1 MNTDRKEVL
10 SAFNCVDPWFE
21 MRSSRLLTGAS
32 QKRGCVIGGAR
43 QPAIVEDREN
53 TSWQAKAPAPLARDL
68 FGSSVGQTLSS
79 VNSTLGRSAVWFL
92 LVCALPIAASAATR
106 PRYGGTLRVEIQ
118 ASIETPDPP
127 QTGPGMPDLAP
138 AFAITRWEAGRRAV
152 YAADENAPGGR
163 PYLDAVEVELA
174 RPPRDQ
180 AIDLDV
186 GKAEMIEIPP
196 SEARR
201 QPAGRRTW
209 VSQPVRVLLLLFG
222 ARVDDVRAREAL
234 ALAVDRTAIF
244 NVLLQRQGEISGA
257 LLPQWLSG
265 YAFVFNAASDPAK
278 ARELAAAVPASA
290 RSFSIG
296 VEEGALRPIAERI
309 ALNARDAGLAVSFA
323 PQGGTADV
331 RLLELRIAT
340 TDPAR
345 ALAAIAETLGL
356 PAPPPADS
364 PEALYKAER
373 SLLEGFRLVP
383 LFHLADVY
391 GVAAR
396 VKGGPGISPLGEWR
410 FENIW
415 LESGRP

>member
-1 MNTDRKEVL
+1 MNTDRKDEV
-10 SAFNCVDPWFE
+10 
-21 MRSSRLLTGAS
+21 
-32 QKRGCVIGGAR
+32 
-43 QPAIVEDREN
+43 
-53 TSWQAKAPAPLARDL
+53 
-68 FGSSVGQTLSS
+68 SSVVTGVDRWMEIESIRR
-79 VNSTLGRSAVWFL
+79 VARHRSAVSL
-92 LVCALPIAASAATR
+92 LLLCALSITASAATR
-106 PRYGGTLRVEIQ
+106 PRYGGTLRVEIH
-118 ASIETPDPP
+118 ASTETADPP
-127 QTGPGMPDLAP
+127 QLGPGMPDLAP
-138 AFAITRWEAGRRAV
+138 AFSITRWEAGRRAA

-163 PYLDAVEVELA
+163 PFLDAVEVELA

-209 VSQPVRVLLLLFG
+209 VSQPVRVLLLDFG
-222 ARVDDVRAREAL
+222 ARVDDSRAREAL

-265 YAFVFNAASDPAK
+265 YAFVFNAASDAAK
-278 ARELAAAVPASA
+278 ARELAAAVPAAA

-296 VEEGALRPIAERI
+296 VEDAALRPIAERI
-309 ALNARDAGLAVSFA
+309 ALNARDAGLAISLA
-323 PQGGTADV
+323 PQAGAADV
-331 RLLELRIAT
+331 RLIEVRIAT
-340 TDPAR
+340 ADPAR
-345 ALAAIAETLGL
+345 ALAAIAATLDL
-356 PAPPPADS
+356 AAPLRADT
-364 PEALYKAER
+364 PDALYNAER
-373 SLLEGFRLVP
+373 SLLEGFRVVP

-410 FENIW
+410 FENVW
-415 LESGRP
+415 LEGGRP

>member
-1 MNTDRKEVL
+1 MNTDRKDEV
-10 SAFNCVDPWFE
+10 SSVVTGVDRWME
-21 MRSSRLLTGAS
+21 TLAG
-32 QKRGCVIGGAR
+32 
-43 QPAIVEDREN
+43 
-53 TSWQAKAPAPLARDL
+53 WQAKSASDPKTGAPVPLACGL
-68 FGSSVGQTLSS
+68 FGGGVGQALSP
-79 VNSTLGRSAVWFL
+79 VNSAALRFAVSL
-92 LVCALPIAASAATR
+92 LLLCALSITASAATR
-106 PRYGGTLRVEIQ
+106 PRYGGTLRVEIH
-118 ASIETPDPP
+118 ASIETADPP
-127 QTGPGMPDLAP
+127 QLGLGMPDLAA
-138 AFAITRWEAGRRAV
+138 AFSITRWEAGRRAA

-163 PYLDAVEVELA
+163 PFLDAVEVELA

-209 VSQPVRVLLLLFG
+209 VSQPVRVLLLDFG
-222 ARVDDVRAREAL
+222 ARVDDSRAREAL

-265 YAFVFNAASDPAK
+265 YAFVFNAASDAAK
-278 ARELAAAVPASA
+278 ARELAAAVPAAA

-296 VEEGALRPIAERI
+296 VEDAALRPIAERI
-309 ALNARDAGLAVSFA
+309 ALNARDAGLAISLA
-323 PQGGTADV
+323 PQAGAADV
-331 RLLELRIAT
+331 RLIEVRIAT
-340 TDPAR
+340 ADPAR
-345 ALAAIAETLGL
+345 ALAAIAATLDL
-356 PAPPPADS
+356 AAPLRADT
-364 PEALYKAER
+364 PDALYNAER
-373 SLLEGFRLVP
+373 GLLEGFRVVP

-410 FENIW
+410 FENVW
-415 LESGRP
+415 LEGGRP

>member
-1 MNTDRKEVL
+1 MTSCAAIDNRRACRL
-10 SAFNCVDPWFE
+10 SIGTQLGKLPHKAAR
-21 MRSSRLLTGAS
+21 RSRTCRIGERTAS
-32 QKRGCVIGGAR
+32 
-43 QPAIVEDREN
+43 P
-53 TSWQAKAPAPLARDL
+53 SPLAAAVCL
-68 FGSSVGQTLSS
+68 FLISSSL
-79 VNSTLGRSAVWFL
+79 
-92 LVCALPIAASAATR
+92 SAATR
-106 PRYGGTLRVEIQ
+106 PRYGGTLRVEIH
-118 ASIETPDPP
+118 ASIETADPP
-127 QTGPGMPDLAP
+127 QLGPGMPDLAP
-138 AFAITRWEAGRRAV
+138 AFSITRWEAGRRAAF
-152 YAADENAPGGR
+152 AADEKAPGGR
-163 PYLDAVEVELA
+163 PFLDTVEVELA

-209 VSQPVRVLLLLFG
+209 VSQPVRVVLLDFG
-222 ARVDDVRAREAL
+222 ARVDDPRAREAL

-265 YAFVFNAASDPAK
+265 YAFVFNAASDAAK
-278 ARELAAAVPASA
+278 ARSLAAAVPAPA

-296 VEEGALRPIAERI
+296 VEDAALRPIAERI
-309 ALNARDAGLAVSFA
+309 ALNARDAGLAVSLV
-323 PQGGTADV
+323 PQAGAADV
-331 RLLELRIAT
+331 RLLEVRIAT
-340 TDPAR
+340 ADPPR
-345 ALAAIAETLGL
+345 ALAAIAAALGL
-356 PAPPPADS
+356 PAPVRIDS
-364 PEALYKAER
+364 PDALYNAER
-373 SLLEGFRLVP
+373 SLLDGFRVVP

-410 FENIW
+410 LENVW